1 MIAEIVIILGMIV
14 IAGILI
20 LDNVLQVRRLL
31 RKRRER
37 RQDDKYAASREAQL
51 RHERAGGRNPAQG
64 TFIVRNDEVWIPGT
78 ENGRPCLHS
87 LSAGAAVSL
96 SANLRRLNQSLE
108 DLKSLIA
115 PGK

>member
-51 RHERAGGRNPAQG
+51 RHERAGGRNSAQDFRPAPDS
-64 TFIVRNDEVWIPGT
+64 NDEVWDTG
-78 ENGRPCLHS
+78 NGEWS
-87 LSAGAAVSL
+87 ALS
-96 SANLRRLNQSLE
+96 
-108 DLKSLIA
+108 
-115 PGK
+115 P